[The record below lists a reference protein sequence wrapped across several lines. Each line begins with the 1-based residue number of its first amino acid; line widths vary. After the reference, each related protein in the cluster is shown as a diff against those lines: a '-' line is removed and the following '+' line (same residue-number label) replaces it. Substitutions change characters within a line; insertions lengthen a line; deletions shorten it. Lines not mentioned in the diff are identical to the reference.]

1 LNQHKP
7 PSVRP
12 ATTSRNSRATRS
24 PVTPPVAAS
33 AASPAPPLAR
43 RPAAA
48 HGAAELLLK
57 EIRDQFETLSRQL
70 KVIARYVEQNRDH
83 IGLDRIQDVA
93 ERCGV
98 QPSAVIR
105 FAKHFGFSGYTGMQK
120 IFRDGIAKQIA
131 PNRDYQARIRSLIEA
146 AQGQLSS
153 ADIAHEFIG
162 GSIAGMQELQRDLH
176 STVFDEA
183 VAMLAEAPAIWVA
196 GYRRSFPVA
205 AYLVYAL
212 QHTDKRIEMLSG
224 LGGLS
229 EGQMR
234 GLGALDVMVVVS
246 FSPYAEEAM
255 QAARNAVAAGAR
267 LIAITD
273 SQMSPLAGLSSATLV
288 VPESAT
294 FGFRALTNT
303 MCLAQSL
310 FIALAYQTELAY
322 KPNALHAGHPVR
334 EF

>member
-1 LNQHKP
+1 LTKTKP
-7 PSVRP
+7 SSARP
-12 ATTSRNSRATRS
+12 A
-24 PVTPPVAAS
+24 PS
-33 AASPAPPLAR
+33 AATARAKAPPAR
-43 RPAAA
+43 RPTPALRPAPA
-48 HGAAELLLK
+48 LSAAEQLLK
-57 EIRDQFETLSRQL
+57 SIRDEFEALSRQL

-105 FAKHFGFSGYTGMQK
+105 FAKHFGFSGYSGMQK
-120 IFRDGIAKQIA
+120 IFRDGIARQIA

-146 AQGQLSS
+146 AQGRLSS

-183 VAMLAEAPAIWVA
+183 VAMLAEAPTIWMV
-196 GYRRSFPVA
+196 GSRRSFPVA

-212 QHTDKRIEMLSG
+212 QHTDKRIELLSG
-224 LGGLS
+224 LGGMS
-229 EGQMR
+229 DGQMR
-234 GLGALDVMVVVS
+234 GMTKGDVMVVVS
-246 FSPYAEEAM
+246 FSPYAEESM
-255 QAARNAVAAGAR
+255 HCARTAVAAGVR

-273 SQMSPLAGLSSATLV
+273 SQMSPLADLSSATLV

-322 KPNALHAGHPVR
+322 SPISPVSQISTVAGGSARKP
-334 EF
+334 

>member
-1 LNQHKP
+1 MTKLPKL
-7 PSVRP
+7 
-12 ATTSRNSRATRS
+12 TKTRQS
-24 PVTPPVAAS
+24 PKS
-33 AASPAPPLAR
+33 AAIR
-43 RPAAA
+43 RPAAPRTVA
-48 HGAAELLLK
+48 TATAAEQLLRS
-57 EIRDQFETLSRQL
+57 IREEFESLSRQL
-70 KVIARYVEQNRDH
+70 KVIARYVEQHRDH

-105 FAKHFGFSGYTGMQK
+105 FAKHFGFSGYSGMQK

-183 VAMLAEAPAIWVA
+183 VAMLAAAPTIWVA
-196 GYRRSFPVA
+196 GSRRSFPVA

-212 QHTDKRIEMLSG
+212 QHTDKRIELLSG
-224 LGGLS
+224 MGGMS
-229 EGQMR
+229 DGQMR
-234 GLGALDVMVVVS
+234 GITDSDVMVVVS
-246 FSPYAEEAM
+246 FLPYAEESM
-255 QAARNAVAAGAR
+255 QCARTAVAAGAR

-273 SQMSPLAGLSSATLV
+273 SQMSPLADLSSATLV

-322 KPNALHAGHPVR
+322 SPISSPVA
-334 EF
+334 